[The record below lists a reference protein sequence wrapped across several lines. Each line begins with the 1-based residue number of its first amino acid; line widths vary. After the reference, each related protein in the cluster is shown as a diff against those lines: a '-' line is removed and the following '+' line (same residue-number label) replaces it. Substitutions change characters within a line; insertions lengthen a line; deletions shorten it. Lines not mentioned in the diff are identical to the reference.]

1 MKISR
6 SDILYAP
13 VSLLLHGMAL
23 LPMWVLY
30 GLSDVLFVLIRY
42 VVRYRVKV
50 VRRNIGE
57 SFPEMSVAECRR
69 TERRFYRHFADYF
82 VETIKLLHI
91 SDAKVRQMMEFVN
104 VEEVDRSVAAGRSVA
119 VYAGHYANWEYLSS
133 ITLWSRFSTDEVA
146 FGQIY
151 RRLNNE
157 WFDAFF
163 LRLRSRFNSSSYEKR
178 ESFRDLLRLKRSG
191 KVAVTGFIS
200 DQHPSGVDTHHV
212 VRFLNHDT
220 AMISGTETII
230 RKLDYDVFYFDTETL
245 GRGRYRTTMRKI
257 TTNQRVQPPRAIT
270 DAYVAL
276 LESSIRRQPEL
287 WLWTHKRWKHKCTE
301 CAQPLTPL
309 SDD

>member
-1 MKISR
+1 
-6 SDILYAP
+6 
-13 VSLLLHGMAL
+13 
-23 LPMWVLY
+23 
-30 GLSDVLFVLIRY
+30 
-42 VVRYRVKV
+42 
-50 VRRNIGE
+50 
-57 SFPEMSVAECRR
+57 
-69 TERRFYRHFADYF
+69 
-82 VETIKLLHI
+82 
-91 SDAKVRQMMEFVN
+91 MEFVN

-230 RKLDYDVFYFDTETL
+230 RKLDYDVFYFDTEKL

-276 LESSIRRQPEL
+276 LERSIRRQPEL